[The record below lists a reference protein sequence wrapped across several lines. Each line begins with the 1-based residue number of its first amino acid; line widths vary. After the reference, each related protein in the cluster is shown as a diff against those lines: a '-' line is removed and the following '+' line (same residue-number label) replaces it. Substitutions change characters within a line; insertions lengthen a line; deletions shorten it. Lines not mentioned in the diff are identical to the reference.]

1 VLLEAI
7 PLAVTLSL
15 KESDLHTIFNRTF
28 AKQYREQQEREMHA
42 NHPAA
47 SSSTAPGG
55 SGQAGSAGGQQAGG
69 GAAGGD
75 APAAGIKAGA
85 AVAGSAK
92 SVSALKGAA
101 GKGSG
106 VGSGGVDAGGGSPD
120 TAPSTPTPS
129 ANTGAAG
136 SGSAAASGGGDGGG
150 GGDHHEQMWEHAEI
164 NDLLFI
170 AMRLLPT
177 IPYSMGLDKWRTGV
191 FSGKIGEAQ
200 YEHSFW
206 EMMGQEAGIA
216 PSADVAKAS
225 DHLFSP
231 GANFEVVSNTESLQV
246 CSTVGLQNCFW
257 LQTVC
262 LVLTKRLGVYH
273 RGCSAPCWPSSCT
286 EGCARRSWAATTSLL
301 GMHEELF
308 ALN

>member
-1 VLLEAI
+1 MLLEAI

-120 TAPSTPTPS
+120 TAPSPPTPS
-129 ANTGAAG
+129 ASAGAAG
-136 SGSAAASGGGDGGG
+136 SGSAAASGGGDG

-246 CSTVGLQNCFW
+246 HV
-257 LQTVC
+257 
-262 LVLTKRLGVYH
+262 
-273 RGCSAPCWPSSCT
+273 
-286 EGCARRSWAATTSLL
+286 
-301 GMHEELF
+301 
-308 ALN
+308 